1 MQITKYKNIVT
12 FVYILIFFILLSCG
26 EKKEEVGDSDTTAP
40 VIAEVTAITTPT
52 KDKTPDYTFSSD
64 ESGDINYA
72 GSCSSNTTSA
82 ISGNNTITL
91 VSLSK
96 GTYSDCTISV
106 TDTAGNSSNTLTL
119 STFSVIEQIGGSMQG
134 VKLSLSSVVNILAG
148 TELSGSSDGTGT
160 SANFYYPSEIT
171 SDGTNLYIADQNNHK
186 IRQIVISTGDVT
198 TIAGTGSVGSSN
210 GTGTSASF
218 NYPRG
223 ITTDGTNLYVVDTE
237 NHLIRKIVISTGE
250 VTTLA
255 GTGSTGSSDGIGTF
269 ASFDTPH
276 GITTDGT
283 NLYLADSNNH
293 KIRQIIISTGD
304 VTTLAGTGSAG
315 SSNETGNF
323 ASFNY
328 PQGIT
333 TDGTNLFVA
342 DSSNHLIRKI
352 VISTGVVTTLAG
364 TGSAGDLDE
373 IGTSARFYYPY
384 GITSDGTNI
393 YLVGR
398 KNHKIR
404 KIVISSGVVTTIA
417 GTGSVGSSNGAGTY
431 ASFNYPRGITTDG
444 RYLYIADTFNHLIRQ
459 IK

>member
-1 MQITKYKNIVT
+1 
-12 FVYILIFFILLSCG
+12 
-26 EKKEEVGDSDTTAP
+26 
-40 VIAEVTAITTPT
+40 
-52 KDKTPDYTFSSD
+52 
-64 ESGDINYA
+64 
-72 GSCSSNTTSA
+72 
-82 ISGNNTITL
+82 
-91 VSLSK
+91 
-96 GTYSDCTISV
+96 
-106 TDTAGNSSNTLTL
+106 
-119 STFSVIEQIGGSMQG
+119 MQG

-223 ITTDGTNLYVVDTE
+223 ITTDGTNLYV
-237 NHLIRKIVISTGE
+237 
-250 VTTLA
+250 
-255 GTGSTGSSDGIGTF
+255 
-269 ASFDTPH
+269 
-276 GITTDGT
+276 
-283 NLYLADSNNH
+283 
-293 KIRQIIISTGD
+293 
-304 VTTLAGTGSAG
+304 
-315 SSNETGNF
+315 
-323 ASFNY
+323 
-328 PQGIT
+328 
-333 TDGTNLFVA
+333 A

-417 GTGSVGSSNGAGTY
+417 GTGSVGSSNGTGTY
-431 ASFNYPRGITTDG
+431 ASFNFPRGITTDG
-444 RYLYIADTFNHLIRQ
+444 RNLYIADTFNHLIRQ